1 VGPLWLELETTPT
14 AAVTEAAA
22 EEEEEEHEDDEQDGQ
37 HGRSSGL
44 SVG

>member
-22 EEEEEEHEDDEQDGQ
+22 EEEEEHEDDEQDGQ